1 MPGASANRHRRLR
14 DPYDTRV
21 LAVAI
26 PLHLDQ
32 YREALPQHRARDFL
46 GFIGQ
51 HAAIATAHVAPNVLV
66 VFDLDLER
74 ARRRACSNRTGKR
87 VERSGT
93 IC

>member
-1 MPGASANRHRRLR
+1 
-14 DPYDTRV
+14 V

-46 GFIGQ
+46 GFVGQ
-51 HAAIATAHVAPNVLV
+51 HAAIVAAHVAPDALV
-66 VFDLDLER
+66 VFDSDLEHGP
-74 ARRRACSNRTGKR
+74 AACLFQPDWEKM
-87 VERSGT
+87 ERSGT